1 MFIKAIKR
9 AYDQI
14 NLDESIPDED
24 KFDALLMRLGK
35 NFLVSK
41 EDRVYIFEYEGKTAR
56 IDAKHARAF
65 HFKEYVIKDMNK
77 LFHDFNLW
85 LKKPPILEAF

>member
-14 NLDESIPDED
+14 NLDETIPDED

-56 IDAKHARAF
+56 IDAKHARAY

-77 LFHDFNLW
+77 LFHDFNL
-85 LKKPPILEAF
+85 

>member
-14 NLDESIPDED
+14 NLDESIADED

-77 LFHDFNLW
+77 LFHDFNL
-85 LKKPPILEAF
+85 

>member
-41 EDRVYIFEYEGKTAR
+41 EDRVYIFEYEGHTAR
-56 IDAKHARAF
+56 IDAKHARAY
-65 HFKEYVIKDMNK
+65 HFKDYVIKDMNK
-77 LFHDFNLW
+77 LFHDFNL
-85 LKKPPILEAF
+85 

>member
-1 MFIKAIKR
+1 MFIKGIKR

-14 NLDESIPDED
+14 SQDDAIPDED

-35 NFLVSK
+35 NFLVSND
-41 EDRVYIFEYEGKTAR
+41 DRVYIFEHDGKMAR

-65 HFKEYVIKDMNK
+65 HFKAYVIKDMSK
-77 LFHDFNLW
+77 LFHDFNL
-85 LKKPPILEAF
+85 

>member
-77 LFHDFNLW
+77 LFHDFNL
-85 LKKPPILEAF
+85 

>member
-1 MFIKAIKR
+1 MFINAIKR

-14 NLDESIPDED
+14 NLDETIPDED

-56 IDAKHARAF
+56 IDAKHARAY

-77 LFHDFNLW
+77 LFHDFNL
-85 LKKPPILEAF
+85 

>member
-41 EDRVYIFEYEGKTAR
+41 EDRVYIFENEGKTAR

-77 LFHDFNLW
+77 LFHDFNL
-85 LKKPPILEAF
+85 

>member
-35 NFLVSK
+35 NYLVSK
-41 EDRVYIFEYEGKTAR
+41 
-56 IDAKHARAF
+56 
-65 HFKEYVIKDMNK
+65 
-77 LFHDFNLW
+77 
-85 LKKPPILEAF
+85 